1 MDNKLP
7 EGMGSPARRA
17 LTAAGIETLEDLTRI
32 SEAEHMKLHG
42 MGPKALWV
50 LRESMKD
57 NGLHFAS
64 VTDSQQVSAAAN
76 HKLPRCMPVK
86 KA

>member
-32 SEAEHMKLHG
+32 SEAELMKLHG
-42 MGPKALWV
+42 MGPK
-50 LRESMKD
+50 
-57 NGLHFAS
+57 HFGY
-64 VTDSQQVSAAAN
+64 SAN
-76 HKLPRCMPVK
+76 Q
-86 KA
+86 